1 MSKLNDIDQR
11 LIRELAKDGRI
22 SWVQLAEKVNLS
34 ASAAQRRVEALVRS
48 GIIKKFS
55 VELDAEK
62 LGQTITAVIS
72 VNVERQK
79 TGVAEKFRNK
89 IVSYPEVENFVKL
102 SGSVDYQFVVRAAD
116 IKALS
121 HFIDNKLLVLDGV
134 IDANSA
140 IVLEEFHGSAS
151 RV

>member
-1 MSKLNDIDQR
+1 MSKLSDIDKR

-22 SWVQLAEKVNLS
+22 SWVQLGEKVNLS
-34 ASAAQRRVEALVRS
+34 ASAAQRRAEALVRA
-48 GIIKKFS
+48 GVIKKFS
-55 VELDAEK
+55 IELDAEK
-62 LGQTITAVIS
+62 LGQTITAIIS

-79 TGVAEKFRNK
+79 TGVAEKFRSK
-89 IVSYPEVENFVKL
+89 VMSYPEVENFVKL

-121 HFIDNKLLVLDGV
+121 HFIDNKLLVLEGV

-140 IVLEEFHGSAS
+140 IVLEEYSGAAAYF
-151 RV
+151 